1 MSDYQTPIETAA
13 HDLTTF
19 ICQNSN
25 QPFSFLW
32 SSLIGFAE
40 LGILKAALEHNQGNQ
55 CKTAKQLG
63 LHRSTLRQRIALYGL
78 QQHGKA

>member
-1 MSDYQTPIETAA
+1 MSTCQTRIEIAAYELTALA
-13 HDLTTF
+13 
-19 ICQNSN
+19 CQHNTDVEG
-25 QPFSFLW
+25 FLW
-32 SSLIGFAE
+32 SALIGFAE
-40 LGILKAALEHNQGNQ
+40 LGVLKAALEHNQGNQ

>member
-1 MSDYQTPIETAA
+1 MSDYQTSIEIAAYELTAFA
-13 HDLTTF
+13 CRNNTDGLCSAF
-19 ICQNSN
+19 
-25 QPFSFLW
+25 
-32 SSLIGFAE
+32 IGFAE
-40 LGILKAALEHNQGNQ
+40 LGVLKAALEHNQGNQ